1 MLDLKC
7 TKTSSGDLHVTW
19 KDSATNPIYK
29 ATSYMVIVRDRK
41 KINTVKKPEF
51 KLTDGPKGV
60 YQFSVITEN

>member
-7 TKTSSGDLHVTW
+7 TNTVSGDLLVYW

-41 KINTVKKPEF
+41 KINSVTKPEF
-51 KLTDGPKGV
+51 RLTDGPKGV